1 MNTEISSKN
10 YNLYLQN
17 KQKIGNLYLYYTT
30 KKRET
35 RDNMYNKKIFEL
47 PVQLVHELTVRKLK
61 IASAESLTG
70 GMISELI
77 TSVAGSSSVFECGIC
92 SYSNRIKHEIL
103 GVSEKTLE
111 EYTEYSL
118 MTAEEMAEGVRR
130 LSGADIA
137 VSTTGIA
144 GPGGYSEEKPVGLV
158 YVGISAENYRR
169 SYEFRFSEGLE
180 NERELIRQKAA
191 CAALSIALKY
201 IKKHLEPNTH

>member
-1 MNTEISSKN
+1 M
-10 YNLYLQN
+10 
-17 KQKIGNLYLYYTT
+17 
-30 KKRET
+30 
-35 RDNMYNKKIFEL
+35 DNKKISDL
-47 PVQLVHELTVRKLK
+47 PAQLVHELTERNLK

-77 TSVAGSSSVFECGIC
+77 TSVAGSSAVFECGIC

-111 EYTEYSL
+111 EYTEYSFL
-118 MTAEEMAEGVRR
+118 TAEEMAEGVRR
-130 LSGADIA
+130 ISGADIA

-158 YVGISAENYRR
+158 YVGISADNYRK

-180 NERELIRQKAA
+180 NEREFIRQKAA
-191 CAALSIALKY
+191 NAALSIALEY
-201 IKKHLEPNTH
+201 IRNMKK